1 MSGLSLVQKL
11 AIVKFLTDCLVAL
24 RADDLLP
31 QAERELCPGARLPV
45 KFGGQLAGWVNVPK
59 ASVRV
64 TITDEA
70 KYEAWVAERY
80 PMQVEETETV
90 KVTPELIE
98 HQRVHFPSAIITT
111 ESVRQ
116 GFTEVLCR
124 DVKDRGGYLDR
135 ASGEKITDIP
145 GVTRAESPAVP
156 RVNLEDNAGQVI
168 GAAWSSLD
176 LRDMLAL
183 PAGENT

>member
-1 MSGLSLVQKL
+1 
-11 AIVKFLTDCLVAL
+11 
-24 RADDLLP
+24 
-31 QAERELCPGARLPV
+31 
-45 KFGGQLAGWVNVPK
+45 
-59 ASVRV
+59 
-64 TITDEA
+64 
-70 KYEAWVAERY
+70 
-80 PMQVEETETV
+80 MQVEETATV
-90 KVTPELIE
+90 RVTPELIE
-98 HQRVHFPSAIITT
+98 YLRVHFPSAIVPV

-116 GFTEVLCR
+116 GFTEVLAR

-156 RVNLEDNAGQVI
+156 RVNLEDDAGQVI

-183 PAGENT
+183 PAGEDT